1 MGTKTTGRLDADV
14 VPEEAQRVASSEQ
27 HHAGR
32 GGAGN
37 EPPKTSSVNGTKKD
51 SPIGLADKLKAKLPF
66 FGKK

>member
-1 MGTKTTGRLDADV
+1 VGTKATERADADV

-37 EPPKTSSVNGTKKD
+37 EPPKASAVNSTKKD
-51 SPIGLADKLKAKLPF
+51 SPVGLADKLKAKL